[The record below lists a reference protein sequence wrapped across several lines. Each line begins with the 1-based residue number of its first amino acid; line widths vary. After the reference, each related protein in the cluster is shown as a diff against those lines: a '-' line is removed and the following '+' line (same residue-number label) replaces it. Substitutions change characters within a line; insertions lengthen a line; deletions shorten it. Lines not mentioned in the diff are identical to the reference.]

1 DLMCRLPNTRTS
13 ASISG
18 VLLSLIP
25 SAKVFDAANIWN
37 FHVSSDMG
45 SRRVKL
51 TSKKKSLCRF
61 LKDLMDNIPS
71 TLEDLMGSAKIYA
84 MMDAKRGCEQS
95 DDGSRFSV
103 DSLYESDS
111 ILEFDGA
118 VKGNRGSAGAGVHIL
133 DLSYLTF
140 SIDADE
146 EKLISCERTDV
157 NLL

>member
-1 DLMCRLPNTRTS
+1 
-13 ASISG
+13 
-18 VLLSLIP
+18 
-25 SAKVFDAANIWN
+25 
-37 FHVSSDMG
+37 
-45 SRRVKL
+45 
-51 TSKKKSLCRF
+51 
-61 LKDLMDNIPS
+61 
-71 TLEDLMGSAKIYA
+71 

-111 ILEFDGA
+111 IIEFDGA
-118 VKGNRGSAGAGVHIL
+118 VKGNRGSAGAGVVLHDVDGSLVHIL

-157 NLL
+157 NLLTTEEVVAGPEKIIDPAKQEEATYTSLLE